1 MRGHRCSKHLSQ
13 WEKVAKCN
21 FKSKAQA
28 HEKCFFLMK
37 WTVFLQCR
45 RQIFMSLSF
54 FAEKVILELKCT
66 KITSLELLR
75 TPILCF
81 SATKQIWEC
90 WGHRCSKNLSQW
102 EKVAKCNFK
111 SKAQV
116 HEKCFFLMKWTVF
129 CNAEDRFSWVWAF
142 LQKKSFLELK
152 CTKSLLRASKNT
164 NSVFSATKQIMRM
177 RGHRCS
183 KASFSVRKSC

>member
-1 MRGHRCSKHLSQ
+1 MH
-13 WEKVAKCN
+13 
-21 FKSKAQA
+21 
-28 HEKCFFLMK
+28 
-37 WTVFLQCR
+37 
-45 RQIFMSLSF
+45 
-54 FAEKVILELKCT
+54 

-75 TPILCF
+75 TPILCLVQL
-81 SATKQIWEC
+81 SKLWEC
-90 WGHRCSKNLSQW
+90 EATDAQKLLSQW

-142 LQKKSFLELK
+142 LQKKSFW
-152 CTKSLLRASKNT
+152 SLNAQNHFFRASKNT

-177 RGHRCS
+177 RGPQTAQKLLSQWEKVAKCNFKS
-183 KASFSVRKSC
+183 KAQVHEKCSSNEMNSFLQCRRQIFMSLSFFAEKVILELKCTKSLL

>member
-1 MRGHRCSKHLSQ
+1 MH
-13 WEKVAKCN
+13 
-21 FKSKAQA
+21 
-28 HEKCFFLMK
+28 
-37 WTVFLQCR
+37 
-45 RQIFMSLSF
+45 
-54 FAEKVILELKCT
+54 

-75 TPILCF
+75 TPILCLVQL
-81 SATKQIWEC
+81 SKLWEC
-90 WGHRCSKNLSQW
+90 EATDAQKLLSQW

-142 LQKKSFLELK
+142 LQKKSFW
-152 CTKSLLRASKNT
+152 SLNAQNHFFRASKNT

-177 RGHRCS
+177 RGPQTLKNFFLS
-183 KASFSVRKSC
+183 EKKLLNAILGAKLKYMKNVSF